1 MAEDTQTVEADTALG
16 KFKISSANLNTLFT
30 VLGFVVLCIVAWV
43 LWTHNVEAMDTR
55 KDAKETGKAVAAELK
70 EANKEVAQALKDSNR
85 EVAKV
90 LNDLARAMR
99 EQNCL
104 NAFPAEKRAQNAE
117 LCKRIS
123 Q

>member
-1 MAEDTQTVEADTALG
+1 MPNGETVEVTNTPLG
-16 KFKISSANLNTLFT
+16 SFKISSANLNTIIT
-30 VLGFVVLCIVAWV
+30 VLCFIVVCLIAYV
-43 LWTHNVEAMDTR
+43 LTAHSTE
-55 KDAKETGKAVAAELK
+55 AKESGTKVAQELK
-70 EANKEVAQALKDSNR
+70 EANREVAQALRESNR

-104 NAFPAEKRAQNAE
+104 NAFPPERRHQNAE